1 MRKKIVHE
9 VNKVMLNI
17 LYYEFVNKIRFI
29 KQLSERIAFNHSYNK
44 LINSTKKIIFFYFK
58 SNYFDIFKIIILRH
72 LTFLFLILAINSCL
86 VSFNLIKL
94 TFSSYNTQNVS

>member
-44 LINSTKKIIFFYFK
+44 LINLTKKLFSFIL
-58 SNYFDIFKIIILRH
+58 NQIILIYSK
-72 LTFLFLILAINSCL
+72 LLSCD
-86 VSFNLIKL
+86 I
-94 TFSSYNTQNVS
+94 